1 MKHKPIRTCIVTRQ
15 PFEKEFLIRVTKLKN
30 GTIEI
35 DQTGRGQGRGAYIS
49 KDVKVIEIAQKKG
62 QLSRALE
69 AKIPDDIFESLKALC
84 HE

>member
-15 PFEKEFLIRVTKLKN
+15 PFEKEFLIRVTKLKD
-30 GTIEI
+30 GTIEV
-35 DQTGRGQGRGAYIS
+35 DLTGRGHGRGAYIS
-49 KDVKVIEIAQKKG
+49 KDLKVIEIAQKKG

-69 AKIPDDIFESLKALC
+69 SKIPEEIFESLKALC